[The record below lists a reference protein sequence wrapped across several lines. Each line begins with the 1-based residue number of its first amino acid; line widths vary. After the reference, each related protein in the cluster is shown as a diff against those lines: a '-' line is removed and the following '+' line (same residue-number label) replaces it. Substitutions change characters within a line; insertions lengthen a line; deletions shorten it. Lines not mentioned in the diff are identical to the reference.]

1 MKVNVVETKRYE
13 SDIKFVDINVISE
26 DEALLYSPRRKI
38 RYALRRHTDNIS
50 KRTSSRFYVGA
61 VLTLS
66 DCDLPVGTEFEISKP
81 ESVSKWTVSVS
92 KWTVFIK
99 NKAFSMM
106 CFDPD
111 EYTEDEVKLKSMLR
125 EWAENNGIKFGE

>member
-1 MKVNVVETKRYE
+1 MKVNVIETKRYE

-38 RYALRRHTDNIS
+38 RYILRRHTDNIS

-66 DCDLPVGTEFEISKP
+66 DCNLPVGTEFEISKP
-81 ESVSKWTVSVS
+81 ESVSKWTV
-92 KWTVFIK
+92 FIK
-99 NKAFSMM
+99 NKAFSMT
-106 CFDPD
+106 CFEPD
-111 EYTEDEVKLKSMLR
+111 EYTEDEVKLKAMLR

>member
-13 SDIKFVDINVISE
+13 SDIKIVDINVISE

-38 RYALRRHTDNIS
+38 RYALRRLTDNIS

-81 ESVSKWTVSVS
+81 EGVS

-99 NKAFSMM
+99 NKAFSMTS
-106 CFDPD
+106 FEPD
-111 EYTEDEVKLKSMLR
+111 GYTEDEVKLKSMLQK
-125 EWAENNGIKFGE
+125 WAEKNGIKFER

>member
-1 MKVNVVETKRYE
+1 MKVNVIETKRYE

-38 RYALRRHTDNIS
+38 RYILRRHTDNIS

-66 DCDLPVGTEFEISKP
+66 NCNLPLGTEFEISKS
-81 ESVSKWTVSVS
+81 EKVS

-125 EWAENNGIKFGE
+125 EWAENSGIKFGE

>member
-38 RYALRRHTDNIS
+38 RYFLRRHTDNIS
-50 KRTSSRFYVGA
+50 KRISFRFYVGA

-66 DCDLPVGTEFEISKP
+66 DCDLPVGTEFEISRP
-81 ESVSKWTVSVS
+81 EGVS
-92 KWTVFIK
+92 KWTVFIN
-99 NKAFSMM
+99 NKAFSMT
-106 CFDPD
+106 CFDSD
-111 EYTEDEVKLKSMLR
+111 EYTEDEVKLKAMLR

>member
-13 SDIKFVDINVISE
+13 SEINFVDINVVSE
-26 DEALLYSPRRKI
+26 DELLLYSPRRKI
-38 RYALRRHTDNIS
+38 RYILRRHTDNIS

-81 ESVSKWTVSVS
+81 ESVSKWTV
-92 KWTVFIK
+92 FIK

>member
-38 RYALRRHTDNIS
+38 RYILRRHTDNIS

-81 ESVSKWTVSVS
+81 KGVS

-99 NKAFSMM
+99 NKAFSMTS
-106 CFDPD
+106 FEPD
-111 EYTEDEVKLKSMLR
+111 GYTEDEVKLKSMLQK
-125 EWAENNGIKFGE
+125 WAEKNGIKFER

>member
-38 RYALRRHTDNIS
+38 RYALRRHTDNNI

-66 DCDLPVGTEFEISKP
+66 DCDLPVGTEFEISRP
-81 ESVSKWTVSVS
+81 ESVS

-99 NKAFSMM
+99 NKAFSMT
-106 CFDPD
+106 CFEPD
-111 EYTEDEVKLKSMLR
+111 EYTEDEVKLKTMLR
-125 EWAENNGIKFGE
+125 EWAENKGIKFGE

>member
-38 RYALRRHTDNIS
+38 RYILRRHTDNIS

-81 ESVSKWTVSVS
+81 KGVS

-111 EYTEDEVKLKSMLR
+111 AYTEDESRLKELLLL
-125 EWAENNGIKFGE
+125 WANINGIKLGE

>member
-13 SDIKFVDINVISE
+13 SDIKFIDINVISE

-38 RYALRRHTDNIS
+38 RYILRRHTDNIS

-66 DCDLPVGTEFEISKP
+66 DCDLPVGTEFVISKP
-81 ESVSKWTVSVS
+81 EGVS

-99 NKAFSMM
+99 NKAFSMT
-106 CFDPD
+106 CFEPD

>member
-1 MKVNVVETKRYE
+1 MKVNVIETKRYE

-38 RYALRRHTDNIS
+38 RYILRRHTDNIS

-66 DCDLPVGTEFEISKP
+66 DCDLPVGTELEISKP
-81 ESVSKWTVSVS
+81 ESVS

-99 NKAFSMM
+99 NKAFSMT
-106 CFDPD
+106 CFEPD
-111 EYTEDEVKLKSMLR
+111 EYTEDEVKLKAMLR
-125 EWAENNGIKFGE
+125 EWAENNGINFGE

>member
-38 RYALRRHTDNIS
+38 RYILRRHTDNIS

-81 ESVSKWTVSVS
+81 ESVSKSVS
-92 KWTVFIK
+92 KWTVFIN
-99 NKAFSMM
+99 NKAFSMT
-106 CFDPD
+106 CFEPD

-125 EWAENNGIKFGE
+125 EWAENSGIKFGE